1 MIETFFGRD
10 ALGTPAAFVASL
22 VIGLAFGFALERAGF
37 GSARKLAGI
46 FYLRDMTV
54 LKVMFT
60 AVITAM
66 LGLGF
71 FVGLGWIDL
80 ASQVNLL
87 QTQYAAQIL
96 GGLIFGVGF
105 VLGGWCPGTAAVGI
119 ASGKLDALVF
129 LGGTVLGSIGFNETY
144 GLWRTVLA
152 WGAYEEPLFA
162 FGLSKTT
169 FGLLF
174 TLAAVG
180 AFHFAE
186 WVERRAGGGKYLGT
200 PFLKAFS
207 LALVV
212 FAVALFILPGQP
224 PLVAVQQADTAGAEQ
239 TLLADI
245 DAAADHI
252 EPEDLADRLLR
263 GEPDLMVVDVRAS
276 AEYAAFH
283 IPGATHIPLADLP
296 DALAPHKNAG
306 SIVLYSNGMTHPAQ
320 ARDALARLGFQNV
333 YLLTDGLQ
341 GFVDRCLKPVS
352 LRDEPLS
359 AEDAARVN
367 AWRTM
372 FLAAAN
378 PEPTTLAAGQPKT
391 QPAAR
396 PAVPTTDRTPGLV
409 ETAWLAERLG
419 RPDVRIIDVRPQPEY
434 NTSHI
439 PGSVCLNPES
449 FRGVVGGVSSMLL
462 PSDVLARHLSLMG
475 ITPTDTIVVVPGGAV
490 RDATLVGLGLERLGH
505 ANWAILQG
513 GFARWSAETRP
524 LNAALPGIA
533 PSDYPVSVGP
543 DAFTLDCQAVRGRVG
558 DQSTVIVDT
567 RPAINFRGEESDEP
581 RAGHIPGAVNR
592 PFKEDLDESGQIK
605 PEADLAAAYAA
616 LIPAKETPVVVHCR
630 TGHQASQTFFI
641 LTRLLGYKN
650 VKWYDGS
657 WTEWSARPELPVEK

>member
-71 FVGLGWIDL
+71 LVGLGWIDL

-129 LGGTVLGSIGFNETY
+129 LGGAVLGSIGFNETH
-144 GLWRTVLA
+144 GLWRSVIE
-152 WGAYEEPLFA
+152 WGAYEEPQFA

-174 TLAAVG
+174 TLVAVG

-186 WVERRAGGGKYLGT
+186 WVERPAGGGKYLGT

-212 FAVALFILPGQP
+212 FAVALFILPGQSP
-224 PLVAVQQADTAGAEQ
+224 PSQRLTVAEQQADTAGAEQ

-245 DAAADHI
+245 DAAVDHI

-263 GEPDLMVVDVRAS
+263 GEPDLMVVDVRS
-276 AEYAAFH
+276 PAEYAAFH
-283 IPGATHIPLADLP
+283 IPGATHVPLADLP
-296 DALAPHKNAG
+296 AALEPHKNAG

-367 AWRTM
+367 AWRKV
-372 FLAAAN
+372 FLVAAESGTAAVGCRTAQGAACGSGDRPDSGACRDRVARGASRQARRADHRCPAAAGVQH
-378 PEPTTLAAGQPKT
+378 EPHSGLGVLEPGEFPRRRGRRVFDALAVRCVGPSLVVDGHRANRHDRGGTRRRDPGRNVGGPGARAAGACELGHP
-391 QPAAR
+391 
-396 PAVPTTDRTPGLV
+396 PG
-409 ETAWLAERLG
+409 R
-419 RPDVRIIDVRPQPEY
+419 VRQ
-434 NTSHI
+434 
-439 PGSVCLNPES
+439 
-449 FRGVVGGVSSMLL
+449 VVGGDSASGRGPAGHRTVRLPRVGRPGRIHAGL
-462 PSDVLARHLSLMG
+462 PS
-475 ITPTDTIVVVPGGAV
+475 GAGPRRRPKH
-490 RDATLVGLGLERLGH
+490 RDRGYT
-505 ANWAILQG
+505 
-513 GFARWSAETRP
+513 TR
-524 LNAALPGIA
+524 
-533 PSDYPVSVGP
+533 D
-543 DAFTLDCQAVRGRVG
+543 
-558 DQSTVIVDT
+558 
-567 RPAINFRGEESDEP
+567 
-581 RAGHIPGAVNR
+581 
-592 PFKEDLDESGQIK
+592 
-605 PEADLAAAYAA
+605 
-616 LIPAKETPVVVHCR
+616 
-630 TGHQASQTFFI
+630 
-641 LTRLLGYKN
+641 
-650 VKWYDGS
+650 
-657 WTEWSARPELPVEK
+657 